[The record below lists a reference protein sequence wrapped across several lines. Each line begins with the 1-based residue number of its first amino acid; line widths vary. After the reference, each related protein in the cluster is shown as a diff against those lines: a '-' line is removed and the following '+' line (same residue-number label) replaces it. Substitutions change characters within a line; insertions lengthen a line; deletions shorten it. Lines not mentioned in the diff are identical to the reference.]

1 MHSHQNCIIQKET
14 MYYLGY
20 IVPSNH
26 IDAFVTTSPQIAWRL
41 TGLYGHPD
49 DQCKHE
55 TWSLLRH
62 LKNRATLPWVC
73 MGDSNEILSSNEKN
87 GRLPK
92 PLGLMQNFRNAL
104 LNCGLVDL
112 GYNGR
117 IFTWRN
123 GREDDAFVE
132 EKLDWAY
139 ATVEWRELF
148 PMVKLS
154 HLCVSYSDHDP
165 ILLETKPTVTQRS

>member
-20 IVPSNH
+20 IVPSSH

-123 GREDDAFVE
+123 WQGGRCICGGKIRLGLCNSGVE
-132 EKLDWAY
+132 RAI
-139 ATVEWRELF
+139 
-148 PMVKLS
+148 S
-154 HLCVSYSDHDP
+154 NG
-165 ILLETKPTVTQRS
+165 ETKPSMCFLF

>member
-1 MHSHQNCIIQKET
+1 

-87 GRLPK
+87 GHLPN

-117 IFTWRN
+117 ILHGGMIGRTMHLWRK
-123 GREDDAFVE
+123 D
-132 EKLDWAY
+132 
-139 ATVEWRELF
+139 
-148 PMVKLS
+148 
-154 HLCVSYSDHDP
+154 
-165 ILLETKPTVTQRS
+165 

>member
-1 MHSHQNCIIQKET
+1 MHPKSKYKNNEYIYAPNKYKKLNIKGEKYDILHSHQNCIIQKET

-92 PLGLMQNFRNAL
+92 PLGLMQNFCNAL

-123 GREDDAFVE
+123 GMEDNAFVE
-132 EKLDWAY
+132 ERLD
-139 ATVEWRELF
+139 
-148 PMVKLS
+148 
-154 HLCVSYSDHDP
+154 
-165 ILLETKPTVTQRS
+165 